1 MASKFLKG
9 RQPGV
14 IWAFVL
20 KSRQPKLLKDHK
32 FFIRQPMLALVTPTA
47 RTRQGQNYNYAP
59 IFVQGFFFKVFYL

>member
-47 RTRQGQNYNYAP
+47 RTR
-59 IFVQGFFFKVFYL
+59 